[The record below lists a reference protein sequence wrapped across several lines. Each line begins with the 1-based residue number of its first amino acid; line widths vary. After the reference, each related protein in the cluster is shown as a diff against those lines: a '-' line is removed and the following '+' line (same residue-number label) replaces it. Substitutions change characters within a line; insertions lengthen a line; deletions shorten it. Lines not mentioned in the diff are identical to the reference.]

1 MGAPELRR
9 TDRRYDVI
17 TLEPMPPNFS
27 GVNALYSREFYA
39 IAARR
44 LASGGIVAQWLPIHL
59 LSANHAASIVA
70 TFVSVFPD
78 AVLWIDPV
86 DSTGILLGRLDGD
99 AEPLGTSW
107 PGLSRRAEGRNL
119 SADQIRSSLLLD
131 RHALARY
138 AGGVPLVTDDN
149 QLLQFSDLR
158 NGLGGQ
164 RGRRRAALARRPSER
179 HSPFSWHPRAA
190 GLCTS

>member
-1 MGAPELRR
+1 MLIHRHPFSRSNHSAHVKGPGRSGDSPRLTAFSFRVFNPRR
-9 TDRRYDVI
+9 PLDSHD
-17 TLEPMPPNFS
+17 
-27 GVNALYSREFYA
+27 
-39 IAARR
+39 
-44 LASGGIVAQWLPIHL
+44 
-59 LSANHAASIVA
+59 SANHAASIVA

-78 AVLWIDPV
+78 ADLWIDPV
-86 DSTGILLGRLDGD
+86 DSTGILLGRQDGE

-107 PGLSRRAEGRNL
+107 PGLLRRAEGRNL
-119 SADQIRSSLLLD
+119 GADQIRSSLLLD

-164 RGRRRAALARRPSER
+164 RGRRLIHLNRSILSNLAGRPIYSTR
-179 HSPFSWHPRAA
+179 
-190 GLCTS
+190 